1 MALSH
6 EVQKSFSNRANLHV
20 KTENVSAYT
29 IPSPPGPVSSRAS
42 PGLLLTGLWP
52 LTSQP
57 SHGRL
62 IMHIHF
68 LGWSTHGPTEWLSRN
83 FEVPWCLWGSRL
95 FISPAGVCNFHRIF
109 RMFSNDNSQASLH
122 LKLNGFWHAF
132 RSSSRCDLI
141 VSTREP
147 SHISMCSLCWLV
159 FCQLDTSWS

>member
-6 EVQKSFSNRANLHV
+6 QVQKSFSNRANLHV
-20 KTENVSAYT
+20 KAENVSAYT

-42 PGLLLTGLWP
+42 PGLLLTD
-52 LTSQP
+52 LTSDLLS

-62 IMHIHF
+62 IKYIHF
-68 LGWSTHGPTEWLSRN
+68 LAWYTNGPTEWLSRN
-83 FEVPWCLWGSRL
+83 FEFPWCLRGFGL
-95 FISPAGVCNFHRIF
+95 FISPAGVHNFYRIF
-109 RMFSNDNSQASLH
+109 RMFSNNNSQASLH

-132 RSSSRCDLI
+132 RSRSRCNLT

-147 SHISMCSLCWLV
+147 SDISMCSLCWLV